1 MKKNSYTKIPKILY
15 VVIFFT
21 FFGYLLNILG
31 LSSLIS
37 PFVNRAIFEGDF
49 GKLDKARGLVGF
61 YPEQSRIPEQLGF
74 IYFTLLLIN
83 RSNNKLLVILLLAG
97 LLSFAGQ
104 FFFTIGIIFTAIFI
118 SFFLNT
124 FITNSVKLKHLFIFF
139 FIFILITTLYTY
151 LPNLINILITEFH
164 FPSRGLDAVRIFL
177 LEGSTGFSGDAG
189 LITKLTGIMA
199 ALATLISNPF
209 NFEFGSIFSNQLEL
223 NIGSTYFKIQNS
235 FFGNIRS
242 VFFDRVFSAF
252 GLVIIDF
259 GIIGLLAIIMYF
271 RVLFQTIINKKIN
284 ILMFLIALFYFLISV
299 FIKIPLAN
307 PTLWVIPTLI
317 YFLTVENN
325 INAI

>member
-1 MKKNSYTKIPKILY
+1 M
-15 VVIFFT
+15 
-21 FFGYLLNILG
+21 
-31 LSSLIS
+31 
-37 PFVNRAIFEGDF
+37 
-49 GKLDKARGLVGF
+49 
-61 YPEQSRIPEQLGF
+61 
-74 IYFTLLLIN
+74 
-83 RSNNKLLVILLLAG
+83 
-97 LLSFAGQ
+97 
-104 FFFTIGIIFTAIFI
+104 
-118 SFFLNT
+118 NT

-151 LPNLINILITEFH
+151 LPNLINILIIEFH

-271 RVLFQTIINKKIN
+271 RILFQKIINKKIN

>member
-1 MKKNSYTKIPKILY
+1 M
-15 VVIFFT
+15 V
-21 FFGYLLNILG
+21 
-31 LSSLIS
+31 
-37 PFVNRAIFEGDF
+37 
-49 GKLDKARGLVGF
+49 
-61 YPEQSRIPEQLGF
+61 
-74 IYFTLLLIN
+74 
-83 RSNNKLLVILLLAG
+83 VILLLAG

-104 FFFTIGIIFTAIFI
+104 FFFTIGIIFIAIFI

-151 LPNLINILITEFH
+151 LPNLINILIIEFH

-242 VFFDRVFSAF
+242 VFF
-252 GLVIIDF
+252 
-259 GIIGLLAIIMYF
+259 
-271 RVLFQTIINKKIN
+271 
-284 ILMFLIALFYFLISV
+284 
-299 FIKIPLAN
+299 
-307 PTLWVIPTLI
+307 
-317 YFLTVENN
+317 
-325 INAI
+325 